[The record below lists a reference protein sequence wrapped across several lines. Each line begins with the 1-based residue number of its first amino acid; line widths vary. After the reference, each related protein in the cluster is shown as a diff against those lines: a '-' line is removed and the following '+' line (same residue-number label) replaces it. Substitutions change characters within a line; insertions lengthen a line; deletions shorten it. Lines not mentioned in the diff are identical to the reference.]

1 MKEKEENPEE
11 IKENEIKNETK
22 EDNININTDIN
33 TTEKQYIICHDK
45 TIIEVSD
52 KKWNRYLIP
61 YKTILENKLQLSKN
75 KISNK
80 YNPTDKI
87 TLLNI
92 NDKQCT
98 LLSSII
104 DELNENNLTYH
115 WLQVP
120 DINNKLIVIKKEHL
134 LKQKIKDEEVE
145 ILDYNSKKYK
155 INPGKVCRLAKKYHT
170 TIGPGEDNILYLIK
184 DISNQPHFVT
194 KTIIEFAKKKRAL
207 NYENQTMEITEYN
220 NQIIQVNCDSIRD
233 LEDFN
238 PYSEWVEVNDINN
251 NKIIVKKVN
260 LLDCKEIFDKNI
272 EGGNETQK
280 INDWKYDVYE
290 ININAEYSRVFP
302 NRYKYFN
309 DVNKY
314 NEYSQVE
321 DINKNKIYIQT
332 SLIEYYLDEN
342 INELSLYEEV
352 FDKENQKQ
360 IINPNEIIKSILLN
374 YDDISDKNGPYVEI
388 ITQSGSKHII
398 KVRTINKILK
408 LAENKKDNNDKVSIN
423 DNSGIKILTSIKK
436 IKEININDN
445 NIILLG
451 FEDVQ
456 GNMCYFK
463 KKDIMNK
470 INEILLN
477 LIGEDYLTLKD
488 INGIERTI
496 KYSQIRI
503 INNKLK
509 KNFNLKK

>member
-1 MKEKEENPEE
+1 MKEKEEKKEE
-11 IKENEIKNETK
+11 IKENEIKNEYK
-22 EDNININTDIN
+22 EKNNNVDIN
-33 TTEKQYIICHDK
+33 KTENHYIICHDK

-52 KKWNRYLIP
+52 KKWSRYLIS
-61 YKTILENKLQLSKN
+61 YKAILETKLQIYKDKL
-75 KISNK
+75 SNK
-80 YNPTDKI
+80 YNPNDKI

-92 NDKQCT
+92 NEKKCS
-98 LLSSII
+98 LLSNII
-104 DELNENNLTYH
+104 EELNENNLTYH

-120 DINNKLIVIKKEHL
+120 DVNNKLIVIKKEHL

-155 INPGKVCRLAKKYHT
+155 INPGKVCRLAKKYHIT
-170 TIGPGEDNILYLIK
+170 KGPGEDNILYLIK

-194 KTIIEFAKKKRAL
+194 KTIIQFAKKKRAL

-220 NQIIQVNCDSIRD
+220 NQIIKVNCDSIRD

-251 NKIIVKKVN
+251 NKIIVKKIN
-260 LLDCKEIFDKNI
+260 LLDCKELFDKNI
-272 EGGNETQK
+272 EGGNEIQK

-290 ININAEYSRVFP
+290 ININAEFSKVFP

-314 NEYSQVE
+314 NEYSEVE
-321 DINKNKIYIQT
+321 DINKNKIYIKT
-332 SLIEYYLDEN
+332 SLIEYFLDEN

-352 FDKENQKQ
+352 FDKDNQKQ
-360 IINPNEIIKSILLN
+360 IINPNQVIKSILLN
-374 YDDISDKNGPYVEI
+374 YDDICDINGSYVEI

-408 LAENKKDNNDKVSIN
+408 LAENNKDNNDKVSIN
-423 DNSGIKILTSIKK
+423 DNNGIKIITSLKK
-436 IKEININDN
+436 IKEINLNDN
-445 NIILLG
+445 NVILLG
-451 FEDVQ
+451 FKDVEE
-456 GNMCYFK
+456 NLCYFK
-463 KKDIMNK
+463 KKDIINK
-470 INEILLN
+470 INELLLN
-477 LIGEDYLTLKD
+477 ILEEDYLILND
-488 INGIERTI
+488 INGLERTI

-509 KNFNLKK
+509 KNENLKK